1 MNNVTYSVHAV
12 VHKNTG
18 SQSFIVFN
26 SDRKWVK
33 DLLNVEPYDFGSKN
47 AAKNFIQSMTVFDFD
62 RPIDKIK
69 HVNLR
74 IEQSWDGSMVNERT
88 IINEKED

>member
-1 MNNVTYSVHAV
+1 MNNVTYSVHALV
-12 VHKNTG
+12 RKNTG
-18 SQSFIVFN
+18 GQSFITFN

-33 DLLNVEPYDFGSKN
+33 DLFDVEPYDFGSRS

-69 HVNLR
+69 RINLM
-74 IEQSWDGSMVNERT
+74 IGQSWNGSMVNERT
-88 IINEKED
+88 IVNERED